1 MKLKLLELTGRLK
14 FIDTTINHCS
24 RLRELKSTFPRKTRD
39 SINWSLTLYWS
50 LIWPLSYFL
59 VKTHIVSQHHNSIE
73 TNDNIM
79 LARYC
84 FFSIVSEKYFDLI
97 NIADTFYLAY
107 SHFGR
112 SDFSLIWQFSISQSF
127 TPFCENNSPK
137 KHKFP
142 GFQLRAIN

>member
-1 MKLKLLELTGRLK
+1 MNLLELTGRPK

-24 RLRELKSTFPRKTRD
+24 RRRELKSTFPRKTRD

-50 LIWPLSYFL
+50 LIWPLFYFL
-59 VKTHIVSQHHNSIE
+59 VKTHIVSLHHNSIE
-73 TNDNIM
+73 TNDSI
-79 LARYC
+79 LAHYY
-84 FFSIVSEKYFDLI
+84 FSIVSEKYFDLN
-97 NIADTFYLAY
+97 NIAGTFYLAY
-107 SHFGR
+107 SHFEK
-112 SDFSLIWQFSISQSF
+112 SDFSLIWHFSISQSF